1 MFYLFGVDLPVA
13 VWFSLAIVI
22 VLVVIGAAAWAVR
35 RLGSARVARGM
46 RERLPRL
53 AVSDYAKVDSRR
65 QLVLVRRD
73 NVEHLV
79 MIGGPIDVVVEARI
93 VRDVPAPR
101 ETTILRD
108 PEPAESLART
118 VPLPED
124 GANGSWRVQPEL
136 PPSRPHAPGTGP
148 EPEEHENIPLMYGKP
163 GLRPQR
169 SAGPLQVTAPPP
181 LVPAPPPVNPIPR
194 PTEPSAPLRPPSADV
209 ARNDRQERIVPRQHA
224 AERSAVD
231 ESLAEMTRRLEA
243 ALRKP
248 KSTELTATAPAP
260 QQSNQ
265 SEAAAPTNP
274 SAHDHLEQEMAS
286 LLGRA
291 SNKDA

>member
-1 MFYLFGVDLPVA
+1 MFHLFSVDLPVA

-22 VLVVIGAAAWAVR
+22 VLVVIGAAAWAMR
-35 RLGSARVARGM
+35 RLGSARVARGT
-46 RERLPRL
+46 RKRLPRL
-53 AVSDYAKVDSRR
+53 TVSDYAKVDSRR

-79 MIGGPIDVVVEARI
+79 MVGGPTDVVVEARI
-93 VRDVPAPR
+93 VRDVPAPW

-163 GLRPQR
+163 GPRPQR
-169 SAGPLQVTAPPP
+169 GAGPLQVTAPPP
-181 LVPAPPPVNPIPR
+181 FVPAPPVNQIPR
-194 PTEPSAPLRPPSADV
+194 PMGPSAPLRPPSAEVV
-209 ARNDRQERIVPRQHA
+209 ARNDRQAPRQHA
-224 AERSAVD
+224 TERSAVD
-231 ESLAEMTRRLEA
+231 ESLAEMTRRLEV

-248 KSTELTATAPAP
+248 KSTGLTATVPAP

-265 SEAAAPTNP
+265 CEAAPPANP

-291 SNKDA
+291 SNKNA